1 MSQSARITLLLLL
14 LFSVAVVIAII
25 TSGKYSLTVNE
36 LWTVVSSKLTGHIE
50 ESNSNR
56 VLANT
61 LASSACCHFNWRWAC
76 YCGGGLSRYV
86 P

>member
-14 LFSVAVVIAII
+14 FSAAVVIAI

-50 ESNSNR
+50 E
-56 VLANT
+56 
-61 LASSACCHFNWRWAC
+61 LASSTCCHFNWRWTC